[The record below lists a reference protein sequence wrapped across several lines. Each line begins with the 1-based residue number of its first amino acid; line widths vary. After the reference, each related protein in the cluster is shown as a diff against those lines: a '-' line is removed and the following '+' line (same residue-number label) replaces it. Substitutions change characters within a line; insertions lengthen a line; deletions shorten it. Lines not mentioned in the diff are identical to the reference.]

1 MLPELFD
8 TVLGAAW
15 LAWLFFTALFL
26 PVVLQLSLLF
36 FAGWALFKLAD
47 YVSSILFTLLDLIG
61 TPLHELAHAFAS
73 LITLCGVAAVKLHR
87 DEVSTG
93 FVQHKRWNPVGR
105 IVAPVA
111 PLFVGVL
118 VLWLT
123 AVYIIPGFEVPAIP
137 PPQFDLESAASLGTV
152 LRGTLDFLTQILLTA
167 YQQLPDLQWDNWRT
181 YAGLYIA
188 LSVGIGI
195 APSKAD
201 RRILGGGLVLAGF
214 LAFALFVL
222 LYLLGDAQTT
232 FVALQEALW
241 PALIKFSIAVT
252 TAFVL
257 ASLGVL
263 IFLPLYLLK
272 MAREGGE

>member
-1 MLPELFD
+1 MPPELLD
-8 TVLGAAW
+8 TAAGALR
-15 LAWLFFTALFL
+15 LALLFFTALFL

-36 FAGWALFKLAD
+36 LAGWALFRLAD
-47 YVSSILFTLLDLIG
+47 RVSSILFTLLELIG
-61 TPLHELAHAFAS
+61 GPLHELAHALAT
-73 LITLCGVAAVKLHR
+73 LLTLCGVAAVKLHR
-87 DEVSTG
+87 DKVSTG

-105 IVAPVA
+105 IVAPLA
-111 PLFVGVL
+111 PLFAGVL
-118 VLWLT
+118 VLWLVS
-123 AVYIIPGFEVPAIP
+123 AYIIPGFEVPAIP

-152 LRGTLDFLTQILLTA
+152 IREILDYLVQFLLAI
-167 YQQLPDLQWDNWRT
+167 YQKLPGLQWDNWRT

-195 APSKAD
+195 APSRTD
-201 RRILGGGLVLAGF
+201 VGIWLGGLLTAGVVIF
-214 LAFALFVL
+214 GLFVV

-232 FVALQEALW
+232 FAALHEALW
-241 PALIKFSIAVT
+241 PALIKFSTAIT

-272 MAREGGE
+272 PPRENAE